1 MNLNIPNSLFMHAHV
16 LPGKYLEM
24 YLKFNDCRH
33 YIQAFIYNP
42 LWYKLTMLR
51 HPALLCS
58 LHVRFE
64 SVQVSFI
71 FLYVYYHN
79 LSMFVYSF
87 IYLHAEKPKIQP
99 IVWEGSSPST
109 TQQPRPRPINTRGTA
124 PRGQLQ
130 NRGTRGGTFQRAR
143 GQMQRGRGASRGAR
157 GGAYRSPNM
166 YWWLM
171 GHISDLFLVL
181 GEFSYDKCS
190 LISWTI

>member
-1 MNLNIPNSLFMHAHV
+1 MNQCRFLLFSF
-16 LPGKYLEM
+16 M
-24 YLKFNDCRH
+24 YITIILVCL
-33 YIQAFIYNP
+33 FI
-42 LWYKLTMLR
+42 L
-51 HPALLCS
+51 
-58 LHVRFE
+58 
-64 SVQVSFI
+64 
-71 FLYVYYHN
+71 
-79 LSMFVYSF
+79 
-87 IYLHAEKPKIQP
+87 LHAEKPKIQP

-130 NRGTRGGTFQRAR
+130 NRGTRMGTFQRAR

-166 YWWLM
+166 YWWSM

>member
-64 SVQVSFI
+64 SVQVSMYITIILVCLFI
-71 FLYVYYHN
+71 LLFFCMQR
-79 LSMFVYSF
+79 S
-87 IYLHAEKPKIQP
+87 PR
-99 IVWEGSSPST
+99 SSPLYGRGPLPLPPNSHGHAPST
-109 TQQPRPRPINTRGTA
+109 Q
-124 PRGQLQ
+124 
-130 NRGTRGGTFQRAR
+130 GGPH
-143 GQMQRGRGASRGAR
+143 RGASYRIGAPE
-157 GGAYRSPNM
+157 GELSKEHEVKCKEAEV
-166 YWWLM
+166 
-171 GHISDLFLVL
+171 LVGVPEGVL
-181 GEFSYDKCS
+181 TDPQIC
-190 LISWTI
+190 IDDQWAI

>member
-1 MNLNIPNSLFMHAHV
+1 
-16 LPGKYLEM
+16 
-24 YLKFNDCRH
+24 
-33 YIQAFIYNP
+33 
-42 LWYKLTMLR
+42 MLR

-58 LHVRFE
+58 LHLRFE

-87 IYLHAEKPKIQP
+87 IFLHAEKPKIQP

-109 TQQPRPRPINTRGTA
+109 TQQPRPRPINTRGTT

-143 GQMQRGRGASRGAR
+143 GQMQRGRGASRGTR

-166 YWWLM
+166 Y
-171 GHISDLFLVL
+171 
-181 GEFSYDKCS
+181 
-190 LISWTI
+190 